1 MHFLKLRTVC
11 SVPVSSLGYDGNL
24 RPEADLPF
32 SLTTFMNYK
41 LSASGSFDRLQQ
53 ALTTELVRRIKEEL
67 EKVDT
72 PADLVEQLTGSIAFA
87 VTCVLDDVAG
97 LESHGEAVSP
107 VVTFDVG
114 EETLEH
120 GGGSTYMHEYVFRVL
135 PTVFGRDV

>member
-1 MHFLKLRTVC
+1 
-11 SVPVSSLGYDGNL
+11 
-24 RPEADLPF
+24 
-32 SLTTFMNYK
+32 MNYK